1 MYSRII
7 VMYVHAY
14 VSAGRYGNFHL
25 GIGMKKIPR
34 YTGILWHLR
43 YQNLHS
49 KMQWK
54 VHYSRTL
61 QTIFKSLL
69 SQKPI

>member
-1 MYSRII
+1 MTG
-7 VMYVHAY
+7 
-14 VSAGRYGNFHL
+14 SAGRYGNFHL

-34 YTGILWHLR
+34 YTGISRYLR
-43 YQNLHS
+43 YHNLQS

-61 QTIFKSLL
+61 QTIFYLKNPF
-69 SQKPI
+69 KNEIK